1 MKLCFK
7 NQFIH
12 IQAGEI
18 YEKIKITYFF
28 STCEIFFFFLG
39 VSEEQLCFVL
49 FLLLSASLIVL
60 PIASTS
66 YLILHIK
73 F

>member
-28 STCEIFFFFLG
+28 STCEIFFFLG